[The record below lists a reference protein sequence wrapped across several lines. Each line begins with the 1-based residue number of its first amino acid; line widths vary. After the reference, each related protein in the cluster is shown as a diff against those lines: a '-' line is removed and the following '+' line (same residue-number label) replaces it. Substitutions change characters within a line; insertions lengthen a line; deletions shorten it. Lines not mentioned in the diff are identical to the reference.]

1 MSRKKGER
9 MRIGG
14 ERRERMR
21 TKKEKRMREK
31 MKSFILGRG
40 NEKRIKKIKNKNT
53 SKYFSELLHI
63 KVHE

>member
-1 MSRKKGER
+1 
-9 MRIGG
+9 
-14 ERRERMR
+14 
-21 TKKEKRMREK
+21 MREK

>member
-40 NEKRIKKIKNKNT
+40 NEKRIKKIKNKHT